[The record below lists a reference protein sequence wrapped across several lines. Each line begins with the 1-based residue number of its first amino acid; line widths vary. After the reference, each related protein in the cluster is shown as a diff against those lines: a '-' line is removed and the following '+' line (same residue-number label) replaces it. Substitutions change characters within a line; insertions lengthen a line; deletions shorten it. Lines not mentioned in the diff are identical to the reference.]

1 MLGCRGE
8 RKRGKLRGRGMK
20 QVGSEVGERG
30 GNEEDGVKKGEEN
43 NL

>member
-1 MLGCRGE
+1 MLGCRRE

-30 GNEEDGVKKGEEN
+30 GTKKMGLKKGEEN